1 LFMQTEDP
9 GVIPGVPVEIQSRKL
24 SVPGSDIRVEI
35 NTDEA
40 NKLMRMLGTQRM
52 DVLKGMIES
61 EDWKSYDTET
71 RVMLVKNVY
80 NNIGDGNISIDGERF
95 NFDWYNHKLDII
107 QSRLFSEQ

>member
-1 LFMQTEDP
+1 MQTEDP
-9 GVIPGVPVEIQSRKL
+9 GVIPGVPVEIQSRRL
-24 SVPGSDIRVEI
+24 TVPGSDIRVEI
-35 NTDEA
+35 DTDEA

-52 DVLKGMIES
+52 EVLRSMIES

-80 NNIGDGNISIDGERF
+80 NNIGDGKISIDGERF